1 MSVNFSAT
9 KNQMTL
15 DDRVEQQVEYLNGLL
30 RAAHLLTVGMLC
42 EYTSLSGR
50 PLAPAHRTLVP
61 YTVRVVIVTPDDV
74 RTYASGEAA
83 LDALDAMILMARLA
97 QHRVT
102 H

>member
-1 MSVNFSAT
+1 
-9 KNQMTL
+9 MTL
-15 DDRVEQQVEYLNGLL
+15 DDRVERRVHHLNDLL

-42 EYTSLSGR
+42 EYTSRSGC
-50 PLAPAHRTLVP
+50 PIWPAHRHLVP

-74 RTYASGEAA
+74 RTYASVEAA